1 MTRIRLI
8 GAMLVIGTLA
18 AHPLRADDVTYE
30 ESNGVRYQ
38 VTRQVVPRL
47 HTETHYEPRQYTAY
61 RERYTTE
68 MQEVP
73 RTYQVPVTEQ
83 QWVPGYQRS
92 LNIFAPPVL
101 TYRLMPVTRWETR
114 TDTVRVPS
122 TRKDYVP
129 ETATQHVPVTTQH
142 LVQEEHTHRVF
153 AGTTGSG
160 TGAGSVAS
168 NSGGTGASTDGTAV
182 GGLNKVSD
190 PPRDASL
197 DQQIDRRR

>member
-1 MTRIRLI
+1 MRRIKFVV
-8 GAMLVIGTLA
+8 ATAVVGTLTA
-18 AHPLRADDVTYE
+18 TALRADDVTYE

-38 VTRQVVPRL
+38 VTRQVTQKLIP
-47 HTETHYEPRQYTAY
+47 ETKYEPRQYTTY

-92 LNIFAPPVL
+92 WNPFAPPVL
-101 TYRLMPVTRWETR
+101 TYRLVPVTRMESR

-122 TRKDYVP
+122 TRKEYIP
-129 ETATQHVPVTTQH
+129 ETATQHVPVTTHH
-142 LVQEEHTHRVF
+142 LAQEEHTHRV
-153 AGTTGSG
+153 AVGPIQNGT
-160 TGAGSVAS
+160 VATAPATT
-168 NSGGTGASTDGTAV
+168 NSAANNAAV
-182 GGLNKVSD
+182 GGLNKVDD

-197 DQQIDRRR
+197 DQLDRRR

>member
-1 MTRIRLI
+1 M
-8 GAMLVIGTLA
+8 GTLA
-18 AHPLRADDVTYE
+18 AHVLRADDVQYVE
-30 ESNGVRYQ
+30 ENGVRYQ
-38 VTRQVVPRL
+38 VTRQVVQRL
-47 HTETHYEPRQYTAY
+47 HTETRYEPRQYTAY
-61 RERYTTE
+61 RERYTTDL
-68 MQEVP
+68 QEVP

-114 TDTVRVPS
+114 TETVRVPS
-122 TRKDYVP
+122 TRKEYIP
-129 ETATQHVPVTTQH
+129 ETATRHEPVTTQRI
-142 LVQEEHTHRVF
+142 VQEEHTHRVF

-160 TGAGSVAS
+160 TSAASVAA
-168 NSGGTGASTDGTAV
+168 NSTPGGDTAM
-182 GGLNKVSD
+182 GGVNKVAD